1 MDPISITPSMFGS
14 MSSSD
19 GAQGVQ
25 GTMSGATAG
34 AATGMSGGG
43 AVATGGN
50 FAQSLTDAIG
60 SVSGLQTNA
69 DTAMSTLALGGGT
82 DIHQAMIA
90 MQQASLGMHLAV
102 QVRDKAVES
111 YQTLMNMQ
119 M

>member
-1 MDPISITPSMFGS
+1 MTPSMFDS

-25 GTMSGATAG
+25 GNANGAAVG
-34 AATGMSGGG
+34 AATGISGG

-69 DTAMSTLALGGGT
+69 DTAMSALALGGGT

-90 MQQASLGMHLAV
+90 MQQASLGMRLAV